1 VGKQQILKLTMK
13 RFFTLSFLFFSF
25 AVLGQNLIPDGSA
38 ENYVE
43 CPSNFGDIET
53 WLSSWQ
59 SFRGSPDYFNSCS
72 SGLGWDNDLGFQEP
86 RTGDGYLGLLTY
98 SKNLPNAREY
108 LGVEL
113 TEPLMIGQEYF
124 LTFYVSRAHQANTFN
139 AASNNI
145 GALFLTENNLNPDE
159 LGPTPNFSTFNELEI
174 VQDTINWL
182 EMSYQ
187 FIADEAYQYVA
198 FGNFF
203 DDSLTDTLRIGGEP
217 TGEITPYYF
226 FDDFCLTTSPDGCD
240 FTNST
245 QNNSDIEVD
254 VYPNPCTHKLYI
266 EQDKAIRLLEIYSLT
281 GELLES
287 HNLQGSNRASLSI
300 NLTSGLY
307 FLVIY
312 SKEQKVTKRFVV
324 EN

>member
-1 VGKQQILKLTMK
+1 MK

-25 AVLGQNLIPDGSA
+25 AVLSQNLIPDPSA
-38 ENYVE
+38 EDFVE
-43 CPSNFGDIET
+43 CPSNFGDVET
-53 WLSSWQ
+53 WLPNWQ
-59 SFRGSPDYFNSCS
+59 SFRGSPDYFNNCVE
-72 SGLGWDNDLGFQEP
+72 GLGSNNPLGFQEP
-86 RTGDGYLGLLTY
+86 RTGEGYLGLLTY

-113 TEPLMIGQEYF
+113 TEPLIIGQEYF

-159 LGPTPNFSTFNELEI
+159 LGPAPNFSTFNEIEI
-174 VQDTINWL
+174 VEDTINWV

-187 FIADEAYQYVA
+187 FIADEAYQFLA

-217 TGEITPYYF
+217 TGEITPYYY
-226 FDDFCLTTSPDGCD
+226 FDDFCLATSPDGCD

-245 QNNSDIEVD
+245 QYQNTVELSVF
-254 VYPNPCTHKLYI
+254 PNPCQNEIFVEQTSSI
-266 EQDKAIRLLEIYSLT
+266 EEIEIY
-281 GELLES
+281 
-287 HNLQGSNRASLSI
+287 NLQGQVLQRYSGEGRSAVRIDVSLS
-300 NLTSGLY
+300 SGLY
-307 FLVIY
+307 LLITTNDK
-312 SKEQKVTKRFVV
+312 KEKATKRFVV

>member
-1 VGKQQILKLTMK
+1 MK
-13 RFFTLSFLFFSF
+13 RFFTLFFLLFSV
-25 AVLGQNLIPDGSA
+25 ALIGQNLIPDGSA
-38 ENYVE
+38 ENVAE
-43 CPSNFGDIET
+43 CPSSLGNIDVYT
-53 WLSSWQ
+53 SSWQ
-59 SFRGSPDYFNSCS
+59 SFRGSPDYWHSCS
-72 SGLGWDNDLGFQEP
+72 QNPLLGWNNSLGFQEP
-86 RTGDGYLGLLTY
+86 RTGEGYLGLLTY

-113 TEPLMIGQEYF
+113 TEPLIIGQEYF

-159 LGPTPNFSTFNELEI
+159 LGSTPNFSTFNELEI
-174 VQDTINWL
+174 VQDTINWV

-187 FIADEAYQYVA
+187 FIADEAYQFVA

-203 DDSLTDTLRIGGEP
+203 DDNLTDTLRIGGEP

-245 QNNSDIEVD
+245 QNNGDIEVD
-254 VYPNPCTHKLYI
+254 VYPNPCTHKLHI

-300 NLTSGLY
+300 NLASGLY

-312 SKEQKVTKRFVV
+312 SKEQKATKRFVV